1 MRGLPMGI
9 FQVRQVAT
17 RAVLWVGA
25 AHDESEALEAMA
37 HEAGYSTFSD
47 LPAEIRSKG
56 LQAEPVLV

>member
-37 HEAGYSTFSD
+37 NEAGYGTFSD

-56 LQAEPVLV
+56 